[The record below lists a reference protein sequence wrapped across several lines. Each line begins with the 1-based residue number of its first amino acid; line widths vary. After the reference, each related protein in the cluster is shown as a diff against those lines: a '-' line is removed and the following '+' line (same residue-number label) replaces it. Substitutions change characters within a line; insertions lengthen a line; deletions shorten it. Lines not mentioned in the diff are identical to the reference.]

1 MSVLISKWTPKIDEI
16 LCIFFSWNNMENVNK
31 NIANTQRDRDVFHN
45 WTYSSWKI
53 TCLAEFLFQIEHI
66 VWILSDIF
74 DHFFVGKTSFCGFQK
89 LFTSYR
95 IGELPNDLINIVH
108 SNIYLIDGF
117 STPCLF
123 FPFVCVCMCFSFR

>member
-1 MSVLISKWTPKIDEI
+1 MFFTIEHFQAEKSHVWQSFYFKLNI
-16 LCIFFSWNNMENVNK
+16 LFEYCRIFSIIFFL
-31 NIANTQRDRDVFHN
+31 
-45 WTYSSWKI
+45 
-53 TCLAEFLFQIEHI
+53 C
-66 VWILSDIF
+66 
-74 DHFFVGKTSFCGFQK
+74 GKTSFCGFQK

-123 FPFVCVCMCFSFR
+123 FPSYVYVFFLSVALSINSSATISMVNRIACLI